1 MTDPSTTVEG
11 VSLANYNRGLVVPL
25 YTANGVAP
33 SGGDA
38 TVPLCGVRYATE
50 AEGGPA
56 NGGPVSAW
64 MYCTDPELH
73 SCIDGRPLH
82 DDVDKNSGMTDF
94 QRRAFA
100 YIVQNG
106 FQYTSGTESVFVTS
120 DTDSESRYRVQQ
132 LAWCVADYNNL
143 REYAQSICDE
153 SKLGPNDIEKTL
165 DFLAVPYV
173 PELSISPAT
182 QGPLSVG
189 DQAKVTLK
197 TNVAGTPINL
207 SASTGNVTLCPDE
220 TDATLRGNLLTVD
233 TQPVVGD
240 SVDVD
245 LCVTVD
251 QPGTLKLSAS
261 VVPATDDSLNWFHN
275 GDTDCQVFAVF
286 NHVDSKVINASATVT
301 VDEIPVTP
309 TPTPTPSP
317 SETKPVETPT
327 PTPSPSETKPV
338 ETPTPTPSPSETKP
352 VETPTPT
359 PSPSETKPVETPTPT
374 PTPSETKPVETP
386 TPTPSPS
393 ETKPV
398 ETPTPSPSET
408 KPVETPPATS
418 TPSATT
424 PPSSTPSETTPAVA
438 PSEDSCEE
446 IPGVAGNG
454 TSNSGVCADRSVNE
468 GSDENLASTG
478 AQATPYVA
486 IAAVLVLFGLVLML
500 VTRRKAASRHS

>member
-33 SGGDA
+33 NGGDA

-64 MYCTDPELH
+64 MYCTDPELQ

-143 REYAQSICDE
+143 REYAQLICDE
-153 SKLGPNDIEKTL
+153 SKLGPNDIEETL

-173 PELSISPAT
+173 PELGISPAN

-189 DQAKVTLK
+189 DEARVTLK

-309 TPTPTPSP
+309 TPTPTPS
-317 SETKPVETPT
+317 ETKPVETPT
-327 PTPSPSETKPV
+327 PTPK
-338 ETPTPTPSPSETKP
+338 
-352 VETPTPT
+352 
-359 PSPSETKPVETPTPT
+359 
-374 PTPSETKPVETP
+374 
-386 TPTPSPS
+386 
-393 ETKPV
+393 
-398 ETPTPSPSET
+398 PSET

-418 TPSATT
+418 TPSETT